1 LVAEWPAPGESVEV
15 PSPVMRITAAGW
27 VLPHRE
33 HYLHDQEGRTM
44 SMNTK
49 HVVPLTDELTLV
61 FTHDVLT
68 GELVDVLVVD
78 IGNIHV
84 KEGAKS

>member
-1 LVAEWPAPGESVEV
+1 
-15 PSPVMRITAAGW
+15 MRITAAGW

-78 IGNIHV
+78 IGNRHV
-84 KEGAKS
+84 KEGAYHEQ